1 MNSAYLLAILIPL
14 ILSQILRVRL
24 INYLVNPHYSIGLRS
39 GLFMNAICSLLNIIT
54 PFRLGEIYRFKFLAT
69 RYQSQ
74 PVISILAIL
83 IERLLDAVLLIT
95 TVFIF
100 STNNV
105 LKTSIAQLLFIALI
119 LALGTLM
126 LLLREYPYCST
137 ALTQSTRQLILIKRK
152 YVKKILLSELGIWFL
167 YLVAGFFSCKFL
179 STDVDTWFRWNTASY
194 RLVNFKKQTF
204 QLFQD
209 FNLLFIFSF
218 LLIGLLASVMG
229 HRSNRLT
236 ELLNGSKPDSAQNSP
251 LISEKRTR
259 FARTIFLESP
269 VENYWR
275 KALNSG
281 TIQNIFNGGSGALVY
296 SLKSNNELVRK
307 VGFGYQKYR
316 LKSQFDFM
324 EKYSSIWAFPK
335 VENSVMT
342 DTYFAFDM
350 ELISDSTPYY
360 TYLSKLNHDED
371 RYDACLMMY
380 NFIEMGNRT
389 TKLLNLR
396 EYDVQLQK
404 LWNIKLK
411 QIVDEIYVRIPVMSI
426 NSKILIND
434 KEYSSLQNIFD
445 ILKEL
450 ALGIDPILEESAPHG
465 DSTLSNLLIDR
476 KNSSIRSIDPN
487 PNQLVRNSSID
498 HGKVLQSLL
507 LKYED
512 SLLSKSDVVL
522 TRREINFTPILNDSI
537 ESCGRH
543 YLKIL
548 EANKGNSI
556 SSELMCFTSMLRLMP
571 YRLNHDFHQA
581 PLFLAQTIEFGSSLV
596 EKYTK

>member
-39 GLFMNAICSLLNIIT
+39 GLFMNAICSFLNIIT
-54 PFRLGEIYRFKFLAT
+54 PFRLGEIYRFKFLST

-74 PVISILAIL
+74 PVISCLAIL
-83 IERLLDAVLLIT
+83 IERLLDAILLIT
-95 TVFIF
+95 TIFIF

-105 LKTSIAQLLFIALI
+105 LRTSIAQLLFIALI
-119 LALGTLM
+119 LTFGTVVM
-126 LLLREYPYCST
+126 VLRINPIFST
-137 ALTQSTRQLILIKRK
+137 ALSQLTRQLILIKRK
-152 YVKKILLSELGIWFL
+152 YVSEILLCAMGIWFL

-179 STDVDTWFRWNTASY
+179 STNIDTWFRWNTASY
-194 RLVNFKKQTF
+194 RLINFKNHTF

-229 HRSNRLT
+229 HRSNRIT
-236 ELLNGSKPDSAQNSP
+236 ELLNGSKPDSSQYAP
-251 LISEKRTR
+251 LTSETRTR
-259 FARTIFLESP
+259 FARTVFLESP
-269 VENYWR
+269 IENYWR
-275 KALNSG
+275 KASNSG

-296 SLKSNNELVRK
+296 SLKSNKELVRK

-316 LKSQFDFM
+316 LKSQFNFM
-324 EKYSSIWAFPK
+324 ETFSSLWAFPK

-350 ELISDSTPYY
+350 ELINDSTPYY
-360 TYLSKLNHDED
+360 TYLSKLNYDKD
-371 RYDACLMMY
+371 RYDACLRLY
-380 NFIEMGNRT
+380 NFIESGNRT
-389 TKLLNLR
+389 TKLLNSR
-396 EYDVQLQK
+396 EYHVQLQK
-404 LWNIKLK
+404 LWNIKLTH
-411 QIVDEIYVRIPVMSI
+411 IVDEIYVRIPVMSI
-426 NSKILIND
+426 NDKLLING

-445 ILKEL
+445 ILKIL
-450 ALGIDPILEESAPHG
+450 ALEMDPILEESAPHG
-465 DSTLSNLLIDR
+465 DSTLSNLLVVCN
-476 KNSSIRSIDPN
+476 NSSIRSIDPN

-507 LKYED
+507 LKYEEN
-512 SLLSKSDVVL
+512 LLSKSDVVQ
-522 TRREINFTPILNDSI
+522 TRREINFTQLFNDSI
-537 ESCGRH
+537 ENCGRH

-571 YRLNHDFHQA
+571 YRLNHDFHKA

>member
-1 MNSAYLLAILIPL
+1 MNSAYLLAIFIPL

-83 IERLLDAVLLIT
+83 IERLFDAVLLIT

-100 STNNV
+100 STNNA

-119 LALGTLM
+119 LTLGTLM
-126 LLLREYPYCST
+126 MSLREHPFFST

-152 YVKKILLSELGIWFL
+152 YVKKILLNELGIWFL

-209 FNLLFIFSF
+209 FNVLFIFSF

-251 LISEKRTR
+251 LICETRTR

-275 KALNSG
+275 KAFNSG

-324 EKYSSIWAFPK
+324 EKYASIWAFPK

-380 NFIEMGNRT
+380 DFIEMGNRT
-389 TKLLNLR
+389 TKLLNSR

-426 NSKILIND
+426 NDKILINE
-434 KEYSSLQNIFD
+434 KEHSSLQIIFD

-512 SLLSKSDVVL
+512 SLLSKSDVVQ